1 MTSVLSPT
9 LSVPSTS
16 TWRRPTPR
24 RSKSGC
30 NRTAPSPRLAESWA
44 KAAGLASPYPR
55 DRPSRKVSQGNLRR
69 RRPRRGIRVPTAPR
83 GSLSSLGLFSTDRRN
98 KCDSWCRNLK
108 GATRLPPTGNQV
120 HREPIPI
127 RRCQPGPT
135 RRQAAAPSALRRA
148 SASSAPRARATPMRR
163 FGLASG
169 LPKSNSWVSGL
180 TRASATPL

>member
-16 TWRRPTPR
+16 TWRLPTPR
-24 RSKSGC
+24 GSKSGC
-30 NRTAPSPRLAESWA
+30 NSTAPSPRLAESWA

-69 RRPRRGIRVPTAPR
+69 RGRRRGIRVPTAPR

-108 GATRLPPTGNQV
+108 GTTRLLPTGNQPQSAV
-120 HREPIPI
+120 VSRVRHGDRRRPHRLCGGPPP
-127 RRCQPGPT
+127 RRPPGRGPHPCAGSAWRLVCRKAT
-135 RRQAAAPSALRRA
+135 AGCPDSPGRQLHRCS
-148 SASSAPRARATPMRR
+148 
-163 FGLASG
+163 
-169 LPKSNSWVSGL
+169 
-180 TRASATPL
+180 